1 MVTTRRN
8 VDDGTAV
15 NEAEKG
21 GPSQAAPPVQP
32 NDEFNEAEY
41 DEGYNEEEGYDYPMN
56 EETLEV
62 ELLRQQMADQQ
73 RAMEAQA
80 ANMAAMQEMMR
91 SMKAA
96 MDAMTKGAQ
105 GENPEGPADGF
116 MGPSSEAPAVPEGG
130 PEQPED
136 RPKKSA
142 QGPADKGPLGGRN
155 PAGP

>member
-32 NDEFNEAEY
+32 NDEFNETEY
-41 DEGYNEEEGYDYPMN
+41 DEGYGEEEGYDYPMD
-56 EETLEV
+56 EETPEV
-62 ELLRQQMADQQ
+62 ELLRQQMANQQ
-73 RAMEAQA
+73 QAMEAQA

-96 MDAMTKGAQ
+96 MDAMMRGAQ
-105 GENPEGPADGF
+105 KGNPEGPADGSK
-116 MGPSSEAPAVPEGG
+116 G
-130 PEQPED
+130 D
-136 RPKKSA
+136 RKSVV
-142 QGPADKGPLGGRN
+142 
-155 PAGP
+155 